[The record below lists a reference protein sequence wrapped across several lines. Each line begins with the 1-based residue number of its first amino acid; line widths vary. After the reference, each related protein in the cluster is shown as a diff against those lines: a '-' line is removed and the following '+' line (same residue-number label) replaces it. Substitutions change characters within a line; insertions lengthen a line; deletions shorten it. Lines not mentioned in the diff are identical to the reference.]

1 MSENREHSD
10 KMLHIITLTG
20 RKFGPRGYGFGGGEL
35 EKYRKCLNQ
44 SSENQNAK
52 SVIHTKRRAEVAQVS
67 LIICIIKYW
76 NDA

>member
-1 MSENREHSD
+1 MFN
-10 KMLHIITLTG
+10 IIYNFTG